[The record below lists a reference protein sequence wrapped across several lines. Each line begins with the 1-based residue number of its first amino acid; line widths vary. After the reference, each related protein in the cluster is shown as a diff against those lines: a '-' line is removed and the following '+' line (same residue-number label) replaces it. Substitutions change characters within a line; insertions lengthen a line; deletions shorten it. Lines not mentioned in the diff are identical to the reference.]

1 MRLLDTFVVHHAS
14 EPKYI
19 KLYQGN
25 LAEIPSDEAVD
36 VLVVSAFPNDYY
48 PTETSLIGA
57 LDRKGLSVANLAR
70 DKEVDF
76 RESLSSWLSKD
87 LLRGHPKLGFR
98 RILCFEPRTRGQAP
112 EVVGD
117 VFRAIMPFALGDPPI
132 RSIAMPVLA
141 AGDQGYDSE
150 VMLTALF
157 EASVHWLERGMPIT
171 VIKIV
176 AFAEPAAQRL
186 QRLFAKLGS
195 NYTTGKAQRE
205 SSARAIT
212 FSGYDFFLSYAHE
225 DASAA
230 DGVVQGLRAGKPAIR
245 VFQDKLELKPGDA
258 WQSELDE
265 ALESCRK
272 VIALYSPRY
281 LESPVCMEEFNMARL
296 RHRES
301 DNNVL
306 VPIYLRSTKLPLYM
320 RSLQFIDC
328 REDDV
333 PKIRSAAEDLG
344 RGM

>member
-1 MRLLDTFVVHHAS
+1 MRLLDTFVVHHPS

-36 VLVVSAFPNDYY
+36 VLVVSAFPNDYAA
-48 PTETSLIGA
+48 TETSLIGA
-57 LDRKGLSVANLAR
+57 LDRKGLSVADLAR
-70 DKEVDF
+70 DKELDF

-87 LLRGHPKLGFR
+87 LRNHPKLGFR
-98 RILCFEPRTRGQAP
+98 RILCFEPDTRGQAP

-157 EASVHWLERGMPIT
+157 EASVHWLERGIPLA

-176 AFAEPAAQRL
+176 AFAETSAEPL
-186 QRLFAKLGS
+186 KRLFAKLAS
-195 NYTTGKAQRE
+195 SYTTGKAQRE
-205 SSARAIT
+205 SNARAIT

-225 DASAA
+225 DGSAA
-230 DGVVQGLRAGKPAIR
+230 DAVVQGLRAGKPAIR
-245 VFQDKLELKPGDA
+245 VFHDKLELKPGDA

-281 LESPVCMEEFNMARL
+281 LESRVCMEEFNMARL

-306 VPIYLRSTKLPLYM
+306 LPIYLRRAKLPLYM

-333 PKIRSAAEDLG
+333 PKVRSAAEELG